1 MYNVSMV
8 KFMSQLIG
16 AEIILFQERVIVGR
30 VTRVL
35 IDPDNGSLVGFV
47 ARPVHQNK
55 DAYIPTNEIKGLGK
69 KLIIVEGL
77 SSLSAADDV
86 VKIDKVLK
94 NEPMIIGSQ
103 VYSESGQHLGR
114 VEDATLDMTLA
125 VLKKL
130 YVKPLFLA
138 GILKEQQLIDASQI
152 VKIEE
157 KKIIV
162 RDSKIKEKSAL
173 AMPAEIPLA
182 E

>member
-1 MYNVSMV
+1 MYNVGMV
-8 KFMSQLIG
+8 KFVSQLIG
-16 AEIILFQERVIVGR
+16 ADIILFQERAIVGR

-35 IDPDNGSLVGFV
+35 IDPDDGSLVGFV
-47 ARPVHQNK
+47 AKPVHQNK
-55 DAYIPTNEIKGLGK
+55 DSYIPTSEVKGLGK

-77 SSLSAADDV
+77 SSLSEADDV
-86 VKIDKVLK
+86 IKIDKVLR

-162 RDSKIKEKSAL
+162 RDSKIKEKSPL

>member
-1 MYNVSMV
+1 MYNVGMV
-8 KFMSQLIG
+8 KFVSQLIG
-16 AEIILFQERVIVGR
+16 ADIILFQERAIVGR
-30 VTRVL
+30 VTRAL
-35 IDPDNGSLVGFV
+35 IDPDDGSLVGFV

-55 DAYIPTNEIKGLGK
+55 DSYIPTSEVKGLGK

-77 SSLSAADDV
+77 SSLSEADDV
-86 VKIDKVLK
+86 IKIDKVLK

-130 YVKPLFLA
+130 YVKPLFLV

-173 AMPAEIPLA
+173 AMPAEIQLA